1 MWEFLVIDMV
11 ERRAEVVARLKS
23 LEEAAAPLVSFL
35 LNPSAVQE
43 LRADKQYNLQ
53 MLKERYQVVIWMLK
67 LSNFVKCYPDLHF
80 FGIEE
85 RKSYMACFIRLVQTR
100 LRLCISTPSFSLN
113 VGTILVLLIIFTST
127 GPCALTLRE
136 V

>member
-1 MWEFLVIDMV
+1 MLKFVVIDMV

-35 LNPSAVQE
+35 LNPTAVQE

-53 MLKERYQVVIWMLK
+53 MLKERYQVVIWMIMLF
-67 LSNFVKCYPDLHF
+67 NIVKFYPDLYL

-85 RKSYMACFIRLVQTR
+85 HKS
-100 LRLCISTPSFSLN
+100 
-113 VGTILVLLIIFTST
+113 
-127 GPCALTLRE
+127 
-136 V
+136 